1 LERRFRH
8 IDLSLLF
15 KIQSCKMCK
24 PFVFGG
30 QTYVVVSAAM
40 FKHHDCSPFLLTRG
54 WGVPS
59 EVVSVILRFSLL
71 FKIQRS
77 KMCKPL
83 VFVCQTY
90 VSVPAAML
98 KNHYCSTILAKGN
111 VPWKGV
117 LFIFAFPF
125 CFKIQSC
132 KMCKPFVFG
141 GQTYF
146 VVPAAMFK
154 NHDCSPFLITRGVWR
169 SFESRFRHISL
180 FPFVQNPTLQYV

>member
-1 LERRFRH
+1 MPNICFCARRNARKPLLFNHLNERGRFLERRFRH

-59 EVVSVILRFSLL
+59 KVVSVILRFPLL

-98 KNHYCSTILAKGN
+98 KNHYCSTI
-111 VPWKGV
+111 
-117 LFIFAFPF
+117 
-125 CFKIQSC
+125 
-132 KMCKPFVFG
+132 
-141 GQTYF
+141 
-146 VVPAAMFK
+146 
-154 NHDCSPFLITRGVWR
+154 
-169 SFESRFRHISL
+169 
-180 FPFVQNPTLQYV
+180 